1 MFRARFCE
9 FFLLDQLCHGAVV
22 EFLCDLLYNSYK
34 WRAKH
39 TTVTRMPLFIELRS
53 NYFKTFEHMAQF
65 LQFVSPISPPPLRNY
80 HHHFHDL
87 LHFIYTFKTELP
99 TGWLTAVMRTGW
111 SLEDLSCATL
121 NIGDSKNAV
130 RKLLLIIYFEI
141 ELSNYLTALIDVIFA
156 FWQEIWN
163 CMFNLILY
171 LILRFYIITFEKK
184 EMFWK

>member
-1 MFRARFCE
+1 M
-9 FFLLDQLCHGAVV
+9 LNTQLSLGCLFSSNCVQTILKISNIWPN
-22 EFLCDLLYNSYK
+22 FYN
-34 WRAKH
+34 
-39 TTVTRMPLFIELRS
+39 LFHL
-53 NYFKTFEHMAQF
+53 F
-65 LQFVSPISPPPLRNY
+65 PPPPLRNY